1 MHDTSIDETPKGN
14 GISAEQHQQSRRAN
28 MTLIVGSLL
37 LFYSVGFS
45 DNLLILTK
53 MSDLEAA
60 YFLFLRSYFI

>member
-1 MHDTSIDETPKGN
+1 MHATSIDETRKGN
-14 GISAEQHQQSRRAN
+14 GISAEQHQPSRRAN

-37 LFYSVGFS
+37 FYSVGFL

-53 MSDLEAA
+53 MRDLEAV

>member
-1 MHDTSIDETPKGN
+1 MHDTTIDETPKDN
-14 GISAEQHQQSRRAN
+14 GISAEKHQQSRRAN
-28 MTLIVGSLL
+28 LTLIVSSLL